1 MGSFSIWHW
10 LIVLLIVVLVF
21 GTKRLT
27 GGARDLGKAVD
38 EFKKGMKGDD
48 DKPAARLDDDK
59 TSSSNAEQRD
69 RDDVAR

>member
-10 LIVLLIVVLVF
+10 LIVLAIVLLVF

-27 GGARDLGKAVD
+27 SGARDLGKAVN
-38 EFKKGMKGDD
+38 EFKKGVHGDE
-48 DKPAARLDDDK
+48 DKPAARLGEDK
-59 TSSSNAEQRD
+59 ASSGAEQRD